1 MHGSPGASGKH
12 ARAQP
17 NGGSLKKHLHH
28 NNDEVRAVD
37 NWNQALDPFRV
48 PDNGPHASKS
58 GLQAEPGGSSL
69 QASQAAST
77 QSQIARSR
85 FCAPTLDILS
95 GEQDIR
101 VS

>member
-1 MHGSPGASGKH
+1 MHGSPGASGRH
-12 ARAQP
+12 ARAQL
-17 NGGSLKKHLHH
+17 NGGTLKKHLHH
-28 NNDEVRAVD
+28 DNGEVRAVD
-37 NWNQALDPFRV
+37 NWKQALDPFRV
-48 PDNGPHASKS
+48 RDNGPHANKT

-77 QSQIARSR
+77 QSQVAGSR
-85 FCAPTLDILS
+85 FCAATLDILS